1 MEMKFN
7 ETSCRCLRRGVNQ
20 QQVKELTHE
29 VRLPETLP
37 DIGRVL
43 GCWGQPVV
51 RGKEWRDGSMSVSG
65 GVQAWALYLPEDG
78 SDVQSLEVWI
88 PWQMKWD
95 LPQTERDGAIWVC
108 PRIKNMDA
116 RTTSARKIMLRCDV
130 SAWGQA
136 MEEVQVPIY
145 SPENTP
151 EDVQLLTA
159 TYPMELPLEAGEKQI
174 QLEEELT
181 LPETYPAVEGILR
194 YELNMEMQEQKM
206 MASRLV
212 FRGRALLRMLYLA
225 DGKLC
230 VWEKEIPF
238 SQFADLEREYG
249 PSASARI
256 TPALTDL
263 ELVME
268 DGKLV
273 LKAGAAAQ
281 YVIYDRV
288 AVELAEDAYSPIR
301 EIKPQMAELKLLR
314 RLDNAMIPVQIRQN
328 MQGEVSQVVDVCW
341 MPDNPKHQQL
351 GDMAELTLPGQF
363 QILYRDNEDQLQY
376 GVVRYDKQLQIPAD
390 NGVTMDGTIL
400 PDGLAQGNLQGEGAE
415 LTASFKLETSAFT
428 GEGQRMLMG
437 FEMGEVRQPDPNRP
451 SLILRRFDDR
461 GLWDLA
467 KGCGSTV
474 EAIRRANG
482 LEGEPE
488 KDRMLLIPVL

>member
-1 MEMKFN
+1 
-7 ETSCRCLRRGVNQ
+7 
-20 QQVKELTHE
+20 
-29 VRLPETLP
+29 
-37 DIGRVL
+37 
-43 GCWGQPVV
+43 
-51 RGKEWRDGSMSVSG
+51 
-65 GVQAWALYLPEDG
+65 
-78 SDVQSLEVWI
+78 
-88 PWQMKWD
+88 
-95 LPQTERDGAIWVC
+95 
-108 PRIKNMDA
+108 
-116 RTTSARKIMLRCDV
+116 
-130 SAWGQA
+130 
-136 MEEVQVPIY
+136 
-145 SPENTP
+145 
-151 EDVQLLTA
+151 
-159 TYPMELPLEAGEKQI
+159 
-174 QLEEELT
+174 
-181 LPETYPAVEGILR
+181 
-194 YELNMEMQEQKM
+194 M

-268 DGKLV
+268 DGKLL

-288 AVELAEDAYSPIR
+288 AVELAEDAYSPVR

-341 MPDNPKHQQL
+341 MPDNPKHQQR

-390 NGVTMDGTIL
+390 NGVSMDGAIL